1 MPDYEKLYH
10 YLFNGITDIIEDLKD
25 LQINAE
31 EIYLSSCEEEDKSN
45 VLKLVNPSSNQE

>member
-10 YLFNGITDIIEDLKD
+10 YLFNGITDIIEELKD

-31 EIYLSSCEEEDKSN
+31 EIYLQSCEEEDSAN
-45 VLKLVNPSSNQE
+45 ALKLVTPSSNQE

>member
-10 YLFNGITDIIEDLKD
+10 YLFNGITDIIEELKD

-31 EIYLSSCEEEDKSN
+31 EIYLESCEEEDRSN
-45 VLKLVNPSSNQE
+45 VLKLINTLSSQE